1 VKTTVKARN
10 LELSERLKGQIERK
24 MRRLNRISHP
34 ESEANVELITNASH
48 SNDEANVAEV
58 TLLLNGDLLRSSAS
72 GPTPIAAVDGVID
85 KLERQIVRRKER
97 PRSVKVRSNDETEAV
112 LMRTAAGSGAEDSEP
127 ENGEETMDGR
137 PSVVKLKRFDM
148 EPMFDEDAIARME
161 ELGHA
166 FFVFLNAETDGICV
180 VYRRRGGDYGI
191 IEPVVGAPARSTR

>member
-24 MRRLNRISHP
+24 LQRLDRIAHP
-34 ESEANVELITNASH
+34 ESEANVELITNASR

-58 TLLLNGDLLRSSAS
+58 TLLLNGEMLRSSAN
-72 GPTPIAAVDGVID
+72 GPTPIAAVDVVID
-85 KLERQIVRRKER
+85 KLERQIVRHKER
-97 PRSVKVRSNDETEAV
+97 PRRVKERSNDETEAL
-112 LMRTAAGSGAEDSEP
+112 LMRAAAGSGAEDADEP
-127 ENGEETMDGR
+127 PTDESADGR
-137 PSVVKLKRFDM
+137 PSVVKIKRFDM

-180 VYRRRGGDYGI
+180 VYRRAGGDYGI
-191 IEPVVGAPARSTR
+191 IEPVVGGNARSAR

>member
-127 ENGEETMDGR
+127 ETGEETMDGR